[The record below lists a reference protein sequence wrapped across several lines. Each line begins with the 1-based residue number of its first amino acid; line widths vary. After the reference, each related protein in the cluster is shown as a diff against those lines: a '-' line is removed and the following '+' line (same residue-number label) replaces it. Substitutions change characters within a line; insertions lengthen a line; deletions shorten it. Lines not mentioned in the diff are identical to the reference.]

1 MIKLTHDATGAFSF
15 AISFRMA
22 KELISDAQARLLFR
36 PASNSQQPKCKR
48 ASRLMAPQIHSDNL
62 HGGITVFRLFF
73 LAFFLVFSSK
83 KNDINREQDP
93 NRDEHE

>member
-62 HGGITVFRLFF
+62 HGATFHCFSSFF
-73 LAFFLVFSSK
+73 LAFLSF
-83 KNDINREQDP
+83 
-93 NRDEHE
+93 